1 MKKIYVVLL
10 GVLLSFVMLSC
21 GCNKYDYSEYYNL
34 PTFKGLEIYCWK
46 TDGGEW
52 KCGAMPGT
60 NRLKSGNE
68 IAFLQEKLPCPL
80 SEMNKILMTYS
91 EEERKYI
98 IVYAVDYPYEKSDA
112 LNFKYKKEEDI
123 PKTYIYLYNELG
135 LKVPEF
141 LMGSV

>member
-1 MKKIYVVLL
+1 
-10 GVLLSFVMLSC
+10 
-21 GCNKYDYSEYYNL
+21 
-34 PTFKGLEIYCWK
+34 
-46 TDGGEW
+46 
-52 KCGAMPGT
+52 
-60 NRLKSGNE
+60 
-68 IAFLQEKLPCPL
+68 
-80 SEMNKILMTYS
+80 MTYS

-123 PKTYIYLYNELG
+123 PETYIYLYTELG

>member
-1 MKKIYVVLL
+1 M
-10 GVLLSFVMLSC
+10 
-21 GCNKYDYSEYYNL
+21 

-52 KCGAMPGT
+52 KCGAIPGT

-91 EEERKYI
+91 EEERKY
-98 IVYAVDYPYEKSDA
+98 
-112 LNFKYKKEEDI
+112 KKEEDI
-123 PKTYIYLYNELG
+123 PETYIYLYTELG